1 MLKKPSLGGT
11 GLALVAALFIGIL
24 LLANHLLRG
33 AKVDLT
39 ADNLYTIADGTE
51 NIIKGLKEPVNLYFF
66 FSEKTAASNPV
77 IRNHGIR
84 VRELLEEL
92 VSRSDGKLTLKVIDP
107 QPFSEEEDRAN
118 ELGINSTTI
127 NASGDKLYLGLAAT
141 NSTDG
146 KESIG
151 FLDPRL
157 EEQLEY
163 DVAKLIHKLS
173 TAKKPVVGW
182 LSSIPLGGDFDM
194 QTGRPRPPAAVYQQ
208 IEQLYT
214 VRTLEP
220 TLTGIDADVD
230 VLVIVHPKSLPP
242 AALYA
247 IDQYALRGGH
257 VLLFVDP
264 RAEADPT
271 AAGDPNNPMAQM
283 QADRSSD
290 LAPLLGAW
298 GVEYHPDQV
307 VADLDHGLEVA
318 MRQGEQP
325 SQHIAILGLN
335 NENMAKD
342 VITAQIDA
350 VNLATAGSL
359 KPAAGNDKDKDKA
372 AGKDATGLVFEPL
385 IHTGKRAGL
394 LPVQRFAMLADPASL
409 KDGFAPTGE
418 FTVAARLT
426 GKAKSAFPD
435 GPPAGA
441 TAAADALKE
450 SAQPLNVVVVADTD
464 LLTDFMWGQ
473 SANFFGQNVFQP
485 FANNGELVW
494 NAIDNLG
501 GSSDLISIR
510 ARAAYSRPFERVEA
524 LKRNADA
531 QLRVKEQQL
540 QQQLQQTEEKLTQLQ
555 TAQPSGND
563 AILTPEMAQAID
575 NFQKQK
581 LQIRKELRET
591 RAGLDKDIRALGW
604 KLKLVNMLLM
614 PVLITALGLLVAMW
628 RKRRRHAIA
637 MLRKGS
643 AS

>member
-1 MLKKPSLGGT
+1 MLKKSTLGGA
-11 GLALVAALFIGIL
+11 GLAIVAALFIGIV
-24 LLANHLLRG
+24 LLANQFLRG
-33 AKVDLT
+33 AKIDLT
-39 ADNLYTIADGTE
+39 ADNLYTIADGTK
-51 NIIKGLKEPVNLYFF
+51 NIVKGLKEPVNLYFF
-66 FSEKTAASNPV
+66 FSEKTAATNPV

-118 ELGINSTTI
+118 ELGINSTTM
-127 NASGDKLYLGLAAT
+127 NAGGDKLYMGLAAT

-151 FLDPRL
+151 YLDPRL

-163 DVAKLIHKLS
+163 DVAKLIYKLS

-182 LSSIPLGGDFDM
+182 LSSIPMGGDFDM
-194 QTGRPRPPAAVYQQ
+194 QTGRQRPPSAVYQQ

-214 VRTLEP
+214 VRSLEP
-220 TLTGIDADVD
+220 TLTSIDGDVD
-230 VLVIVHPKSLPP
+230 VLVLIHPKSLPP

-247 IDQYALRGGH
+247 IDQFAMRGGH
-257 VLLFVDP
+257 VLVFVDP
-264 RAEADPT
+264 RAEADPS
-271 AAGDPNNPMAQM
+271 AAADPNNPMAQM

-290 LAPLLGAW
+290 LQPLFKAW
-298 GVEYHPDQV
+298 GVDYQPDQV
-307 VADLDHGLEVA
+307 VVDLEHGLEVS
-318 MRQGEQP
+318 MRQGEP
-325 SQHIAILGLN
+325 PAQHIAILGLN
-335 NENMAKD
+335 HEAMAKD
-342 VITAQIDA
+342 VITGQIDA
-350 VNLATAGSL
+350 VNFATAGSL
-359 KPAAGNDKDKDKA
+359 KPLKVEG
-372 AGKDATGLVFEPL
+372 ATLTFEPL
-385 IHTGKRAGL
+385 IHTGKQAGT
-394 LPVQRFAMLADPASL
+394 LPVQRFAMLADPATL

-418 FTVAARLT
+418 FVVAARVT
-426 GKAKSAFPD
+426 GKARSAFAA
-435 GPPAGA
+435 GPPPGV
-441 TAAADALKE
+441 TAAANALKE
-450 SAQPLNVVVVADTD
+450 SAQPLNVVVLADTD
-464 LLTDFMWGQ
+464 LLTDFMWVQ
-473 SANFFGQNVFQP
+473 QANFFGQTVFQP

-555 TAQPSGND
+555 SSQPSGND
-563 AILTPEMAQAID
+563 ALLTPEMAQAID

-581 LQIRKELRET
+581 LQIRKDLRET

-604 KLKLVNMLLM
+604 KVKLINILLM
-614 PVLITALGLLVAMW
+614 PALVVVVGLLVFSW
-628 RKRRRHAIA
+628 RKRRRVAIA

-643 AS
+643 AA